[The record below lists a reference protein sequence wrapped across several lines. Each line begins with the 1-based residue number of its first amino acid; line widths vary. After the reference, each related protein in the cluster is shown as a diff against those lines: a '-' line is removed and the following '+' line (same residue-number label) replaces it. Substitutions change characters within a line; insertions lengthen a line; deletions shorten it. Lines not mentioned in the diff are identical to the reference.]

1 VTPPLLEDGAIARAV
16 QQHRIDLD
24 HRLARL
30 GDVTAIRCTGS
41 VVQVIGLTIE
51 AEGVTG
57 RLGEM
62 CEVYPYNSSTPV
74 AAEVVGFR
82 NNRVLLMPLGV
93 MEGIKPGSPVRATG
107 STFVVPVGDE
117 LLGRVIDGLGRPID
131 DRGPIVA
138 ARRYPTTADAP
149 HPLSRSRIADVLPTG
164 VRAIDGLL
172 TVGRGQ
178 RMGIFA
184 GSGVG
189 KSTLLG
195 MIAKNTLSD
204 VSVIAL
210 IGERGR
216 EVREFVER
224 DLGEEGLKRSVVV
237 VSTSD
242 QPALVRLKG
251 AWVATAIAEYFRD
264 RGRDVTLLMD
274 SVTRFAMA
282 QREIGLAVGE
292 PPASKGYTP
301 SVFAL
306 LPRLMERA
314 GTSDHGTITAFYT
327 VLVEADDLNEPITDT
342 SRSIL
347 DGHIVLS
354 RELAAENHYP
364 AIDVL
369 GSVSRVMSDVTGPE
383 HRRVAGQVRETLAV
397 YNNARDLINIGA
409 YVGGSN
415 PQIDRAIA
423 LMPAVTDFLRQP
435 PEEPSSWE
443 TTLRRLA
450 GLFVQE

>member
-1 VTPPLLEDGAIARAV
+1 
-16 QQHRIDLD
+16 
-24 HRLARL
+24 
-30 GDVTAIRCTGS
+30 
-41 VVQVIGLTIE
+41 
-51 AEGVTG
+51 
-57 RLGEM
+57 
-62 CEVYPYNSSTPV
+62 
-74 AAEVVGFR
+74 
-82 NNRVLLMPLGV
+82 
-93 MEGIKPGSPVRATG
+93 
-107 STFVVPVGDE
+107 
-117 LLGRVIDGLGRPID
+117 
-131 DRGPIVA
+131 
-138 ARRYPTTADAP
+138 
-149 HPLSRSRIADVLPTG
+149 
-164 VRAIDGLL
+164 
-172 TVGRGQ
+172 
-178 RMGIFA
+178 
-184 GSGVG
+184 
-189 KSTLLG
+189 
-195 MIAKNTLSD
+195 
-204 VSVIAL
+204 
-210 IGERGR
+210 
-216 EVREFVER
+216 
-224 DLGEEGLKRSVVV
+224 
-237 VSTSD
+237 
-242 QPALVRLKG
+242 
-251 AWVATAIAEYFRD
+251 
-264 RGRDVTLLMD
+264 
-274 SVTRFAMA
+274 MA

-383 HRRVAGQVRETLAV
+383 HRRIAGQVRETLAV

-443 TTLRRLA
+443 MTLRRLA